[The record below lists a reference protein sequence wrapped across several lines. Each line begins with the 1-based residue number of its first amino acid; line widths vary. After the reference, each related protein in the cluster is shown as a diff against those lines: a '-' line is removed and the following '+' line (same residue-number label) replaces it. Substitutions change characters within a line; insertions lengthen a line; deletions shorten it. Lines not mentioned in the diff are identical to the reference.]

1 MLICNVFNSKFRRP
15 ELFDQ
20 HRMNCVDLHDEQFTP
35 SFLLTVSNVSNN
47 QVVPNFNDPFLNNQ
61 PQSSNHVFSDYES
74 FLDNQ
79 SQVSQ
84 QVDNDDYELNQ
95 QSAPDFE
102 NQVGQSLFIEIQDN
116 PSLTEPNIC
125 KNPDT
130 LNSTIN

>member
-1 MLICNVFNSKFRRP
+1 MLICNVCNSKFRRP

-35 SFLLTVSNVSNN
+35 SFLTVSNVSNN

-74 FLDNQ
+74 YLDNQ

-84 QVDNDDYELNQ
+84 QVDNDDLRVKP
-95 QSAPDFE
+95 A
-102 NQVGQSLFIEIQDN
+102 
-116 PSLTEPNIC
+116 IC
-125 KNPDT
+125 
-130 LNSTIN
+130 SRF